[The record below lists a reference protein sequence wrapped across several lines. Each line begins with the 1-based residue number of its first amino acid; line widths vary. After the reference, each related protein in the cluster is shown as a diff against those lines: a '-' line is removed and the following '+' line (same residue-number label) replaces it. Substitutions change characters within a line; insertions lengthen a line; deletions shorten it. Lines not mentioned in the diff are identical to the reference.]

1 MWPASII
8 WLILMVLFLVVEG
21 LTVSMVSIWFALGAL
36 AATLTALAVD
46 NVWVQ
51 IAVFLVVSA
60 VCLAALRPLSTKWL
74 TGRKQPTNADRVIGA
89 EGLVCEAIDNLA
101 GTGAVQ
107 VFGQTWTARSAGGEG
122 ISVGS
127 KVTILRIEGVKL
139 LVQPAEEPVGVGN
152 ESNR

>member
-8 WLILMVLFLVVEG
+8 WLILVVVFLVLEG

-36 AATLTALAVD
+36 AATLLALAVD
-46 NVWVQ
+46 NIWVQ
-51 IAVFLVVSA
+51 IAVFLAVSA
-60 VCLAALRPLSTKWL
+60 VCLAALRPLSRKWL

-107 VFGQTWTARSAGGEG
+107 VFGQTWTARSEGGAA
-122 ISVGS
+122 IPKGS

-139 LVQPAEEPVGVGN
+139 LVRPAETPAGVAS

>member
-8 WLILMVLFLVVEG
+8 WLILMVVFLVVEG

-36 AATLTALAVD
+36 AATLLALAVD
-46 NVWVQ
+46 NIWVQ
-51 IAVFLVVSA
+51 IAVFLAVSA
-60 VCLAALRPLSTKWL
+60 VCLAALRPLSRKWL

-107 VFGQTWTARSAGGEG
+107 VCGQTWTARSADGSP
-122 ISVGS
+122 IAVGS
-127 KVTILRIEGVKL
+127 RVQILRIEGVKL
-139 LVQPAEEPVGVGN
+139 FVQPADVPAETAN
-152 ESNR
+152 NR